1 MATRQS
7 PYPNLGADGNV
18 VNQNNYAPPPQPYQ
32 MPHSQPY
39 SAQHQQPQSGQPHQ
53 QQPYHN
59 AGAGG
64 QTGQSY
70 QPPPPQQQYYQEQ
83 QQGYGDNTNGG
94 NGKYSQDY
102 GDKTQKFDAIKPKF
116 NDIFFAIFF
125 VAQMLGFIAVAVL
138 VLRAVNVRADS
149 LGNPGNSITLNL
161 STSYLLACIAGAG
174 FVFSIILLGIV
185 RAFVQICLL
194 LSVILSVA
202 YAVYLWIEKFWSGA
216 IIFSIFAVISV
227 IAYFPMRKRI
237 PLSKALLLF
246 VLKIASESPVP
257 PTNCVQGIRVLTC
270 PVCAEHH
277 PSVYIIAMVGC
288 LVQAAYSVFWSFV
301 VIATYQKYHPGTAA
315 SSTSGGQPSQA
326 TMIGLI
332 VFECFNFFWVSQFIT
347 NYTLT
352 INAGVYGAV
361 YFGGFDAK
369 SVTWGAFK
377 RASTYSIGSIAFGSL
392 VVALLDLIRAGL
404 SILRSYEEGQ
414 GNGIA
419 ALIICCVQCCMGCIA
434 GLVEYFNRYA
444 MIEIALY
451 GKAYIQAAKDTW
463 NLFKDRGIDA
473 LVNDSLVNSIWTFGS
488 FAVGA
493 LCSAAAYLYLTLIN
507 PSYVQ
512 NNSSVRAAV
521 MGYAFVI
528 GFFICTYLDVVVD
541 PFSHALGYG
550 ALSSGVSTIFVGL
563 GEDPEA
569 LAERDPAL
577 FQTIAQAYPQ
587 VTTSV

>member
-7 PYPNLGADGNV
+7 PYPNLGADDNV
-18 VNQNNYAPPPQPYQ
+18 VNQNNYAPPPQSYQ

-39 SAQHQQPQSGQPHQ
+39 GAQHQQPQVGQPHQ

-64 QTGQSY
+64 QTSQSY
-70 QPPPPQQQYYQEQ
+70 QLPPPQQQYYQEQ

-185 RAFVQICLL
+185 RAFTTIILEICLL
-194 LSVILSVA
+194 LSVIVSVA

-246 VLKIASESPVP
+246 VLKIAK
-257 PTNCVQGIRVLTC
+257 
-270 PVCAEHH
+270 HH

-369 SVTWGAFK
+369 SVAWGAFK

-512 NNSSVRAAV
+512 NNTSVRAAV

-528 GFFICTYLDVVVD
+528 GFFIC
-541 PFSHALGYG
+541 HALGYG